1 MSFSDSNKI
10 ISFAKRK
17 FQKVK
22 KINKK
27 KWPLPKEMIKY
38 ISTLEK
44 LKKKGYINFEKK
56 FGIIIWSTEIY
67 LAYDKIN

>member
-1 MSFSDSNKI
+1 M
-10 ISFAKRK
+10 
-17 FQKVK
+17 
-22 KINKK
+22 
-27 KWPLPKEMIKY
+27 PLPKEMIKD